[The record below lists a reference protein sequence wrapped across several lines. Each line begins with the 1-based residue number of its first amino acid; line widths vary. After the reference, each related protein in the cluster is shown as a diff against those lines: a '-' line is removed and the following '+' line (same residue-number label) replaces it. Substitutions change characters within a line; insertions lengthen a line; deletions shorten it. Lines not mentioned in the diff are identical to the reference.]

1 MERSKLG
8 KSGLLVSDIS
18 FGCMSLS
25 KNDDNNALI
34 RSAYEG
40 GINFFDTADRYDHGW
55 NESIL
60 GNAVKDFRDDVL
72 ISTKVGHQISGDGS
86 QWVWKPTKD
95 HILAAADQSLNR
107 LQTDRIDLYQLHG
120 GTLEDPMDE
129 IIEAFE
135 TLQQA
140 GKIRYY
146 GISSIRPNVIRE
158 YVRRSSIASVMMQ
171 YSLADR
177 RPEEECLALLKGNE
191 IGVLARGTLAKGVL
205 VNKPPAEM
213 LGYSESEVAK
223 LQDELKKSG
232 DALSMSL
239 HFVLKNPAVTTAV
252 AGIRTQNQL
261 HEILNAYQNV
271 PAESEIDRIAGI
283 LEPNLYE
290 QHR

>member
-8 KSGLLVSDIS
+8 KSELLVSEIC

-25 KNDDNNALI
+25 KNDDNNTLI

-60 GNAVKDFRDDVL
+60 GSAVKDFRDEVF

-86 QWVWKPTKD
+86 QWVWKPDKD
-95 HILAAADQSLNR
+95 HILAAADQSLKR

-120 GTLEDPMDE
+120 GTLENPVDE

-135 TLQQA
+135 ILKQA
-140 GKIRYY
+140 GKIRCY

-158 YVRRSSIASVMMQ
+158 YVKRSSIVSVMMQ

-177 RPEEECLALLKGNE
+177 RPEEECFELLKDNK
-191 IGVLARGTLAKGVL
+191 IGVLARGTLVKGVL
-205 VNKPPAEM
+205 VNKPPSEM
-213 LGYSESEVAK
+213 LGHSEAEIAG

-232 DALSMSL
+232 DALSASL
-239 HFVLKNPAVTTAV
+239 HFVLKNPTTSQYLPFS
-252 AGIRTQNQL
+252 IFSL
-261 HEILNAYQNV
+261 LY
-271 PAESEIDRIAGI
+271 S
-283 LEPNLYE
+283 NLSCPV
-290 QHR
+290 

>member
-8 KSGLLVSDIS
+8 KTELLVGNIS

-25 KNDDNNALI
+25 KNDDNNTLI

-60 GNAVKDFRDDVL
+60 GNALKDFRDDVL

-135 TLQQA
+135 ILQQA

-177 RPEEECLALLKGNE
+177 RPEEECFGLLKDNE
-191 IGVLARGTLAKGVL
+191 IGLLARGTLAKGVL
-205 VNKPPAEM
+205 IDKPPAEM

-232 DALSMSL
+232 DALSASI
-239 HFVLKNPAVTTAV
+239 HFVLGNPAVTTAV
-252 AGIRTQNQL
+252 VGIRTQKQL
-261 HEILNAYQNV
+261 DEILKAYHTPPV
-271 PAESEIDRIAGI
+271 KSEIDRIAKI
-283 LEPNLYE
+283 LEPKLYE

>member
-1 MERSKLG
+1 MKRSKLG
-8 KSGLLVSDIS
+8 KSDLLVSDIS

-25 KNDDNNALI
+25 KNDDNDTLI

-60 GNAVKDFRDDVL
+60 GSALKDFRDDVI

-95 HILAAADQSLNR
+95 HILAAADQSLKR

-120 GTLEDPMDE
+120 GTLEDPIDE
-129 IIEAFE
+129 IIEAFDI
-135 TLQQA
+135 LQQA
-140 GKIRYY
+140 GKIRSY

-158 YVRRSSIASVMMQ
+158 YVQRSSIVNVMMQ
-171 YSLADR
+171 FSLVDR
-177 RPEEECLALLKGNE
+177 RPEEECFGLLKHNE

-205 VNKPPAEM
+205 VNKPPTEM
-213 LGYSESEVAK
+213 LGYSEAEIAG
-223 LQDELKKSG
+223 LQVELMKSG
-232 DALSMSL
+232 DALSASL
-239 HFVLKNPAVTTAV
+239 HFVLNNPAVTTAV
-252 AGIRTQNQL
+252 VGIRTEDQL
-261 HEILNAYQNV
+261 NEILKAYHNP
-271 PAESEIDRIAGI
+271 PAASKIDRIEGI
-283 LEPNLYE
+283 LEPKLYD

>member
-8 KSGLLVSDIS
+8 KSELLVSNIS

-25 KNDDNNALI
+25 KNDDHNTLI

-60 GNAVKDFRDDVL
+60 GSALKDFRDDVI

-95 HILAAADQSLNR
+95 HIIAAADHSLKR

-120 GTLEDPMDE
+120 GTLEDSIDE
-129 IIEAFE
+129 ITEAFE
-135 TLQQA
+135 ILQQA

-146 GISSIRPNVIRE
+146 GISSIRPNVIRK
-158 YVRRSSIASVMMQ
+158 YVQRSSIVSVMMQ

-177 RPEEECLALLKGNE
+177 RPEEECFELLMDNE

-205 VNKPPAEM
+205 VNKPPADM
-213 LGYSESEVAK
+213 PGYNESEVTK

-232 DALSMSL
+232 DPLSASL
-239 HFVLKNPAVTTAV
+239 HFVLRNPAVTTV
-252 AGIRTQNQL
+252 VVGIRTQNQL
-261 HEILNAYQNV
+261 DEILEAYHTP
-271 PAESEIDRIAGI
+271 PAVSKIDRIAKV
-283 LEPNLYE
+283 LEPNLYD